1 MHSLILLIALV
12 AGSQAGNV
20 SIEAESVTKKNTAD
34 GFPLLAYETGFALLE
49 IRIKNNSSEAF
60 SIDLEELKVF
70 SEKGKEIDRA
80 LPTDIAPKLVKF
92 YTGGA
97 AGVHGE
103 MYSGYP
109 RRPTQAE
116 MNRAPTAG
124 TPSTVGKVSASKGQ
138 EIRSL
143 LESFELTSGIVAP
156 GEEASGYIYLK
167 SKKSGNKLSG
177 GHILLNTLRA
187 DF

>member
-92 YTGGA
+92 YTGG
-97 AGVHGE
+97 GGGRPWGNVFRLSKE
-103 MYSGYP
+103 TDSSGDESSSD
-109 RRPTQAE
+109 RR
-116 MNRAPTAG
+116 N
-124 TPSTVGKVSASKGQ
+124 SIHSWKGL
-138 EIRSL
+138 SL
-143 LESFELTSGIVAP
+143 
-156 GEEASGYIYLK
+156 
-167 SKKSGNKLSG
+167 
-177 GHILLNTLRA
+177 
-187 DF
+187 